1 MENEGLKSC
10 CCRWLTWAK
19 FSIFGVPCLQAKII
33 SFFILKENGA
43 LKIVPFPEILLQV
56 SSETVNWFLVIM
68 HCMFVTRCE
77 FQATRD
83 YCFPFIIVAA
93 VLILNLKD

>member
-10 CCRWLTWAK
+10 CCRLLTWAR
-19 FSIFGVPCLQAKII
+19 FSIFGVPCLQ
-33 SFFILKENGA
+33 ENGD
-43 LKIVPFPEILLQV
+43 LKIVPFPGILLQV